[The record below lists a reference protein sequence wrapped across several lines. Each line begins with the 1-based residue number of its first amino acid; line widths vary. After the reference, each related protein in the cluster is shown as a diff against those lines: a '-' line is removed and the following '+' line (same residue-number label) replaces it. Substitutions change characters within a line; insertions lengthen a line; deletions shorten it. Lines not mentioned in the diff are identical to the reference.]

1 VIFLVR
7 RLYSRRQ
14 RFAVP
19 RQGGGGLQ
27 LQRDLRLLW
36 RQIGYEQ
43 LSFWRNPAAAFFTF
57 ALPLVFLFI
66 FVSVFGNQKFGNFGG
81 GLLRDVKGSQYYV
94 SSILGYGVVA
104 ACFSNLSITL
114 CFRRDQG
121 ILKRVRG
128 TPIPPWVYLSGAVG
142 SSVVVSFLLSAICV
156 GAGVGIYGVPFPHAF
171 AALVV
176 AIVVGAASFCALGLA
191 VTTLIPNA
199 EAAPPVANIVMLVL
213 LFISG
218 TYFPVA
224 SNSGLGRV
232 AAVFPVQHFILA
244 VRAPIVPELHQGA
257 WQGRHLL
264 VMGLWGVGG
273 LLFAVRRFRWEA
285 RPG

>member
-1 VIFLVR
+1 MILLLR
-7 RLYSRRQ
+7 RLSSRRS
-14 RFAVP
+14 
-19 RQGGGGLQ
+19 GELQ

-43 LSFWRNPAAAFFTF
+43 LSYWRNPAAAFFTF

-66 FVSVFGNQKFGNFGG
+66 FVSVFGNQKFGNFAG

-94 SSILGYGVVA
+94 SSILAYGVVA

-114 CFRRDQG
+114 CLRRDQG

-128 TPIPPWVYLSGAVG
+128 TPIAPWVYLSAAVG
-142 SSVVVSFLLSAICV
+142 SSVVVSLGLSAVCLV
-156 GAGVGIYGVPFPHAF
+156 AGVAIYGVPFPHAF

-176 AIVVGAASFCALGLA
+176 AILVGAAAFCALGMA
-191 VTTLIPNA
+191 VTALIPNS
-199 EAAPPVANIVMLVL
+199 EAAPPIVNIVMLVL

-218 TYFPVA
+218 TYFPVSPTSA
-224 SNSGLGRV
+224 LGRI
-232 AAVFPVQHFILA
+232 AEVFPVQHFILA
-244 VRAPIVPELHQGA
+244 VRAPMVPQLRQSA
-257 WQGRHLL
+257 WQGGHLL
-264 VMGLWGVGG
+264 VMVLWGVGG

-285 RPG
+285 RPA

>member
-1 VIFLVR
+1 VIFLAR
-7 RLYSRRQ
+7 RFSARR
-14 RFAVP
+14 R
-19 RQGGGGLQ
+19 RGELR
-27 LQRDLRLLW
+27 LRRDLRLLW

-43 LSFWRNPAAAFFTF
+43 LSYWRNPAAAFFTF

-81 GLLRDVKGSQYYV
+81 GFLRDVKGSQYYV
-94 SSILGYGVVA
+94 SSILAYGVVA

-114 CFRRDQG
+114 CLRRDQG

-128 TPIPPWVYLSGAVG
+128 TPIAPWVYLSAAVG
-142 SSVVVSFLLSAICV
+142 SSVVVSFGLSAICL
-156 GAGVGIYGVPFPHAF
+156 GAGVAIYGVPFPRAF
-171 AALVV
+171 AALLV
-176 AIVVGAASFCALGLA
+176 AIAVGAAAFCALGLA
-191 VTTLIPNA
+191 VTALIPNS
-199 EAAPPVANIVMLVL
+199 EAAPPVVNIVMLVL

-224 SNSGLGRV
+224 PNSALGRI
-232 AAVFPVQHFILA
+232 AEVFPVQHFILA
-244 VRAPIVPELHQGA
+244 VRAPVVPELRQAA
-257 WQGRHLL
+257 WQGGHLL
-264 VMGLWGVGG
+264 VMALWGVGG